1 MFFKTSQY
9 ICCGV
14 RDQSMNDDDIKA
26 FLEDYKNAD
35 LEKKLDMWYFALD
48 QEMWWD
54 EILTEMADTAQAL
67 NLKRNKVA
75 AKP

>member
-1 MFFKTSQY
+1 
-9 ICCGV
+9 
-14 RDQSMNDDDIKA
+14 MNDDDKKA
-26 FLEDYKNAD
+26 FLEDYKKAD

-75 AKP
+75 AKQ

>member
-1 MFFKTSQY
+1 
-9 ICCGV
+9 
-14 RDQSMNDDDIKA
+14 MNDDDKKA
-26 FLEDYKNAD
+26 FLEDYSKAD

-67 NLKRNKVA
+67 NLKRNKVT
-75 AKP
+75 AKQ